1 MQYNSDLVN
10 PVKAEVLPSSDG
22 KSSSKQEPLLKVVEA
37 NLREEGHLTHISEC
51 CKRFHK
57 MSPWADTEYDHGKV
71 MSIVVDLIVD
81 PNGVVLIHESG
92 FLLGKIEELVFGRQK
107 VAYELAWWAET
118 QGTSLLKSFEDW
130 SRKKSV
136 SGIIMAS
143 LFYEDQDNK
152 RYNRLFAKAGFV
164 PRETFWFKEL

>member
-1 MQYNSDLVN
+1 
-10 PVKAEVLPSSDG
+10 
-22 KSSSKQEPLLKVVEA
+22 
-37 NLREEGHLTHISEC
+37 
-51 CKRFHK
+51 
-57 MSPWADTEYDHGKV
+57 MSPWADTEYEHGKV
-71 MSIVVDLIVD
+71 MGIVVDLIVD

-152 RYNRLFAKAGFV
+152 RYNRLFARAGFV